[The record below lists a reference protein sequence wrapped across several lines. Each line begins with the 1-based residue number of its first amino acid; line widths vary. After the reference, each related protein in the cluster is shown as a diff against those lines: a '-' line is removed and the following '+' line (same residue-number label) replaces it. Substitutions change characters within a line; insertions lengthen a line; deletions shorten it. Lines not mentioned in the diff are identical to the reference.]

1 MKIDG
6 HSPTRR
12 RWLGRVIA
20 LATLPVL
27 GVWRAALA
35 ARPVKAFHAEKLD
48 ETLAALAGE
57 SLPVTSD
64 KITIGMAELAENGA
78 VVPLKVDVELPDV
91 REIAILASR
100 NPVPLL
106 ASFELG
112 PKTRPFVAT
121 RVKLAESC
129 DVYAVVRTANGVY
142 MAKKAVRVTV
152 GGCGTIS

>member
-1 MKIDG
+1 VSAERHD
-6 HSPTRR
+6 PERR
-12 RWLGRVIA
+12 RWLRRLLA
-20 LATLPVL
+20 LATLPML
-27 GVWRAALA
+27 GAWRAALA
-35 ARPVKAFHAEKLD
+35 ARPVRAFHAEKLD
-48 ETLAALAGE
+48 ETIAALAGDA
-57 SLPVTSD
+57 LPVTSD

-78 VVPLKVDVELPDV
+78 VVPVKIEVDLPEV

-142 MAKKAVRVTV
+142 IARKAVRVTV